1 MNDDIAR
8 HLGLP
13 PMSEIMDAEIVGVEP
28 PKKQVIVPEDTTEA
42 DRDYKYARDNFYNV
56 IEKGTQA
63 LEELLDV
70 ASQSQHPRAYEV
82 LATTMKTLIDANK
95 DLVELSRKKN
105 EEQAPKGEQT
115 SGGKVTNNLFVGS
128 TAELQQIMRN
138 LNGESNG

>member
-1 MNDDIAR
+1 MSDDIAR
-8 HLGLP
+8 HLGLT

-28 PKKQVIVPEDTTEA
+28 PKQQVPIPEDKTEA

-105 EEQAPKGEQT
+105 EEQAPKSDQT

-128 TAELQQIMRN
+128 TAELQQLMRN
-138 LNGESNG
+138 LNGDSR

>member
-1 MNDDIAR
+1 MSDDIAR
-8 HLGLP
+8 HLGLT
-13 PMSEIMDAEIVGVEP
+13 PMSEIMDAELVGVEQ
-28 PKKQVIVPEDTTEA
+28 PKQQILIPEDNTEA

-105 EEQAPKGEQT
+105 EEQMPKSDQI

-128 TAELQQIMRN
+128 TAELQQLMRN
-138 LNGESNG
+138 LNGESR

>member
-1 MNDDIAR
+1 MSDDIAR
-8 HLGLP
+8 HLGLT
-13 PMSEIMDAEIVGVEP
+13 PMSEIMDAEIVGVES
-28 PKKQVIVPEDTTEA
+28 PKKQIVVPEDTTEA

-105 EEQAPKGEQT
+105 DEPAPKTEA
-115 SGGKVTNNLFVGS
+115 GKVTNNLFVGS
-128 TAELQQIMRN
+128 TAELQQIMRT
-138 LNGESNG
+138 LNDKSTG